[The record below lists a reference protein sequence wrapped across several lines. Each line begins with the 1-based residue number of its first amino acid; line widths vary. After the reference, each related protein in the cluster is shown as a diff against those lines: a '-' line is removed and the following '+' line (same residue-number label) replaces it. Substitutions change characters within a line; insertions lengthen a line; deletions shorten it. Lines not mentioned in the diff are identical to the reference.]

1 MEAALIAERRKA
13 VSIRCILVRIAAP
26 DGPICWTDGGIAIY
40 DAGAGISAGPEVYYG
55 EHPEYGLLSSVSG
68 VTNGSGD
75 QTTRPNLGLL
85 PKNDVAVSVLGSP
98 LIQGSKVKIWSGAID
113 RATGLLVSAPKLEF
127 SGLVDQPAV
136 SAGKSLTMTM
146 QLITDGALQK
156 EANADYRQ
164 NHAAHIRAWPSE
176 NGYANVSNVINATR
190 TMEWRT

>member
-26 DGPICWTDGGIAIY
+26 GGPICWTDGGIAIY
-40 DAGAGISAGPEVYYG
+40 DAGEGWEIYYG
-55 EHPEYGLLSSVSG
+55 EHPVYGSLSSVTG
-68 VTNGSGD
+68 ITNGSGD
-75 QTTRPNLGLL
+75 QTTRPSLGLL
-85 PKNDVAVSVLGSP
+85 PKDDVAAAALGSP

-113 RATGLLVSAPKLEF
+113 RASGLLVSAPKLEF
-127 SGLVDQPAV
+127 SGQVDQPAI

-146 QLITDGALQK
+146 QLITDGSLQK

-164 NHAAHIRAWPSE
+164 NHAAHTRAWPGE
-176 NGYANVSNVINATR
+176 NGYANVSAVVNATR

>member
-1 MEAALIAERRKA
+1 METALIAERRKA
-13 VSIRCILVRIAAP
+13 VSVRCILLRIEAP
-26 DGPICWTDGGIAIY
+26 QGPICWTDGGIANY
-40 DAGAGISAGPEVYYG
+40 DFGDGPVLFYG
-55 EHPEYGLLSSVSG
+55 EHPVYGLLSSVSG

-75 QTTRPNLGLL
+75 QTTRPSLGLL
-85 PKNDVAVSVLGSP
+85 PKDDVAVSILGSP
-98 LIQGSKVKIWSGAID
+98 LIQGSKVQIWSGAIN

-127 SGLVDQPAV
+127 SGLVDKPAV

-164 NHAAHIRAWPSE
+164 NHAAHVRAWPAE